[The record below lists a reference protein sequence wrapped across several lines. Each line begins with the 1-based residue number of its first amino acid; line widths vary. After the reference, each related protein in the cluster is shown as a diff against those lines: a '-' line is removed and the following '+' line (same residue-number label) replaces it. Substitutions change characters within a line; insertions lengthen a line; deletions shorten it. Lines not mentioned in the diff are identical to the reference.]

1 MMEVE
6 PNQSSQA
13 PLPQQHEP
21 GLARAQRQP
30 LWAQR
35 LLLGTEAG
43 ISIWAGILV
52 LLLPWTR
59 LWTDNRLLY
68 TWPALHFFITLSFVR
83 GMISGIGLVDIWIGV
98 ADALRLRD
106 VR

>member
-1 MMEVE
+1 MEVG
-6 PNQSSQA
+6 PNQSSE
-13 PLPQQHEP
+13 LPAEQ
-21 GLARAQRQP
+21 LTSQRTP

-43 ISIWAGILV
+43 IAVWAGVLV

-59 LWTDNRLLY
+59 LWTDNHLFAA
-68 TWPALHFFITLSFVR
+68 WPALHLLSNSSFVR
-83 GMISGIGLVDIWIGV
+83 GMISGVGLVDIWMGV